1 MTIMLG
7 LVVDSIV
14 IDVGAEVNLSM
25 MLQVRLLVMGSAWRV
40 LTCCTINVS
49 SVIRHDMPD

>member
-1 MTIMLG
+1 MLG